1 MGQPA
6 KAFKLFCRM
15 REEGVEPTSAG
26 FNSILDMIARQ
37 LSQPEVLDAVLSDVV
52 TGAAQDH
59 VACALLIKASCSAGN
74 IDNAM
79 ALFRQLRSR
88 GMEREH
94 AAMNALLLACARADL
109 VTEAGEVFEDM
120 RQSGR
125 TPNSMAG
132 GLLIKMFGR
141 ARLPAKS
148 EEVVEALE
156 QGFGPNLPPQVFAS
170 LIQAYSQNRWWHRAV
185 DTFDRMSLVGAVP
198 DAITYSI
205 TIQGCINLGQF
216 DRALQ
221 IVKGASVRFQP
232 EVLEGLLDAMHVKG
246 RACKEQVA
254 ELRAFMVENGQQNRK
269 PHSGH

>member
-1 MGQPA
+1 MRSADVKPTVVTYGCYMDACIRNNDVVSAESSFSSMISEKMRPNAVIYTTLIRGLATTGQPA

-52 TGAAQDH
+52 AGAAQDH
-59 VACALLIKASCSAGN
+59 VACALLIKSSCSAGN
-74 IDNAM
+74 VDNAV

-109 VTEAGEVFEDM
+109 VPEADEVFEDM

-125 TPNSMAG
+125 TPNSMAAA
-132 GLLIKMFGR
+132 LLIKMFGR

-148 EEVVEALE
+148 EEVVEALQ
-156 QGFGPNLPPQVFAS
+156 QGF
-170 LIQAYSQNRWWHRAV
+170 
-185 DTFDRMSLVGAVP
+185 
-198 DAITYSI
+198 
-205 TIQGCINLGQF
+205 
-216 DRALQ
+216 
-221 IVKGASVRFQP
+221 
-232 EVLEGLLDAMHVKG
+232 
-246 RACKEQVA
+246 
-254 ELRAFMVENGQQNRK
+254 
-269 PHSGH
+269 